1 MRHFSKLAVMALACS
16 LWSCS
21 DDAPVS
27 DTGKQGGENDF
38 YAKIT
43 LKLPTEGGSRSQTK
57 DPTTGNEPAES
68 TDGYEYGKDREN
80 NVSSVTVI
88 LATRAGSEGAYT
100 YTPLTSANGVPLQD
114 KAATSPTFV
123 MQFDAA
129 KVKEAVTKNETLYMF
144 AYCNHT
150 PGTVSSFH
158 EKGSIVNGG
167 TPSTPISIAQP
178 DNFLMTNAQ
187 IAQAN
192 AIGNWDSMVGTN
204 TSSNPFNL
212 GTVSVERVACRFDF
226 KETKT
231 EGMADNTYPIY
242 EQPAYDG
249 TPATGHYGNI
259 ELQVMALFNEAKD
272 FYYLRHI
279 SPTGTT
285 TNWNICTKETPD
297 NFVVGPNWDAFSRYN
312 TACLGDPEYALP
324 ATTEALFHYPI
335 ATVVKQANENNLWTA
350 LNSLKED
357 DNHNSTTNTPSWD
370 PDTKDENK
378 DYHIW
383 RYATENTIPGPGAQ
397 PQRFGISTG
406 IVFRGELTSVD
417 GDGLASTLKN
427 AMKAKED
434 LYAYRESTKESNKS
448 NLTTIFGSAM
458 DLYNYC
464 KSHAGT
470 DPRKNFVKAVW
481 AGVFTVTA
489 TPAISITTTTKPSE
503 DQITELDNKLFGE
516 GVTVS
521 AVAKVDTKTNADL
534 KPYKFICYAPT
545 IGTDGVAHYYSY
557 YYYAN
562 RHNYNGTEMEMG
574 PMEFATVR
582 NNIYKLKVDMVSA
595 LGLPEDTP
603 PDPWTPDEN
612 PQVYFKVSVKVLD
625 WVVRKNSIKF

>member
-1 MRHFSKLAVMALACS
+1 
-16 LWSCS
+16 
-21 DDAPVS
+21 
-27 DTGKQGGENDF
+27 
-38 YAKIT
+38 
-43 LKLPTEGGSRSQTK
+43 
-57 DPTTGNEPAES
+57 
-68 TDGYEYGKDREN
+68 
-80 NVSSVTVI
+80 
-88 LATRAGSEGAYT
+88 
-100 YTPLTSANGVPLQD
+100 
-114 KAATSPTFV
+114 

-144 AYCNHT
+144 AYCNQT